1 MLHRDK
7 KNGHEMIQNS
17 TMLEKHDR
25 LFAFM
30 QAFPLEVHTSP
41 SVGAANLLFV
51 GRGDSDSP
59 AQVLY
64 RPRAGG
70 PVPEGRVLALVRLE
84 FGGSLNPLVGA
95 LPDEIAFD
103 LSEEE
108 ELRALARLA
117 LAEQGLA
124 RCGSSFVGQRLSQI
138 ITVHAIRRAIA
149 QGTASAGVLAGLA
162 HPDLHPCLVA
172 MHDAPDRQW
181 RIEDLAAI
189 AGMRRSRFLRAFSE
203 TVGQSPIAYLGDW
216 RLDLAR
222 VLLIRGTPIKTVAAQ
237 VGFGSAAAFSR
248 AFSRRF
254 GMAPGSVTGKEAAA
268 DQR

>member
-1 MLHRDK
+1 
-7 KNGHEMIQNS
+7 MIQNS
-17 TMLEKHDR
+17 TTLEKHDR

-30 QAFPLEVHTSP
+30 QAFPLEARASS
-41 SVGAANLLFV
+41 SVDAANLLFV
-51 GRGDSDSP
+51 GQGDSDMP
-59 AQVLY
+59 AQLLY

-70 PVPEGRVLALVRLE
+70 RVPAGRVLALVSLE

-95 LPDEIAFD
+95 LPDEIVFD
-103 LSEEE
+103 LTEDP

-117 LAEQGLA
+117 LAEQQLA

-149 QGTASAGVLAGLA
+149 QGTATAGVLAGLA
-162 HPDLHPCLVA
+162 HPELHPCLVA
-172 MHDAPDRQW
+172 MHDAPERAW

-189 AGMRRSRFLRAFSE
+189 AGMRRSRFLRTFGE
-203 TVGQSPIAYLGDW
+203 TVGQSPIAYLGNW

-222 VLLIRGTPIKTVAAQ
+222 VLLARGTPIKTVAAQ

-254 GMAPGSVTGKEAAA
+254 GHPPSSVTERRAGA
-268 DQR
+268 DQA